1 MNIIL
6 DMRKSDRRDL
16 IEACVQFYA
25 QELKIEK
32 KRFTLAVFSKK
43 DLAKDH
49 AANGVAMR
57 LTDGIY
63 GMDLDS
69 RLSMEKLIE
78 VIAHEM
84 VHIKQFATGQLKY
97 KGRSLF
103 WRGEKVI
110 RSRINYYDHPW
121 EIEAWSKEK
130 VLAAKIFK
138 LWMKAEDV
146 HNGKYNRNKSKA

>member
-1 MNIIL
+1 MNLIL

-16 IEACVQFYA
+16 IEACVKFYS
-25 QELKIEK
+25 QELKIDK

-110 RSRINYYDHPW
+110 RSRIN
-121 EIEAWSKEK
+121 
-130 VLAAKIFK
+130 
-138 LWMKAEDV
+138 
-146 HNGKYNRNKSKA
+146 